1 EAGFRAIFDPILAAL
16 AEVHANGIL
25 HRDIK
30 PANIYVRADGS
41 PVLLDFGN
49 SREAL
54 GSKAQSL
61 TVALTPGYA
70 PTEQY
75 SSRGKQGP
83 WTDIYSL
90 GATMY
95 ASITGMD
102 PPEAPDRAL
111 DDDYVPVGETD
122 KWIKK
127 EYSAS
132 LLGAID
138 HALAV
143 RPKERPQDIADFR
156 MLIDGRIELE
166 PAPSAPNTILPGAE
180 QARNGDGAVAVP
192 SQREKTVS
200 RPKARWRPF
209 AIAASVAVVLLGGGG
224 FGWMKYQEA
233 EESRRAAEAEKAR
246 LAIEKAHSEALRRRE
261 SARFERAAVAAE
273 ERVIAAERR
282 AAWIRRVR
290 EQRRADDARRAE
302 QQRQIK
308 AGRSGEGGL
317 IGGVKNFFERILPG
331 AGR

>member
-1 EAGFRAIFDPILAAL
+1 
-16 AEVHANGIL
+16 NGIL

-54 GSKAQSL
+54 GTKAQSL

-111 DDDYVPVGETD
+111 DDDYVPAGKID
-122 KWIKK
+122 KRIKN
-127 EYSAS
+127 EYAAT
-132 LLGAID
+132 LLAAID

-143 RPKERPQDIADFR
+143 RPDERPQDIADFR
-156 MLIDGRIELE
+156 LLVDGRIEIE
-166 PAPSAPNTILPGAE
+166 ASPSPPNTILPGAGH
-180 QARNGDGAVAVP
+180 ARNGGGAIAIP
-192 SQREKTVS
+192 PKRQRTAS
-200 RPKARWRPF
+200 RTAPRWRPL
-209 AIAASVAVVLLGGGG
+209 AIAASVVVVLLGGGA

-233 EESRRAAEAEKAR
+233 EENRRATAAEKAR
-246 LAIEKAHSEALRRRE
+246 LVIEKAHAEATRRRE
-261 SARFERAAVAAE
+261 SARFGRAAVEAE
-273 ERVIAAERR
+273 ERAVAAERR
-282 AAWIRRVR
+282 AAWIRRAR

-302 QQRQIK
+302 QQGQNK
-308 AGRSGEGGL
+308 TGRSGEGGL
-317 IGGVKNFFERILPG
+317 IGGVKSFFERILPG